1 MIHHKIYTPCY
12 IILVMVYVCASKSC
26 QKEVTKKQLNQL
38 PGVKCPHCGAR
49 VLFKKRPQVIKR
61 VKAQ

>member
-1 MIHHKIYTPCY
+1 
-12 IILVMVYVCASKSC
+12 MVYVCASKSC